1 MKFELVLVA
10 CVEVAYAEKFEVS
23 IDMFTANDI
32 IDLPNHPDVRYK
44 KNGDD
49 DYTVLS

>member
-10 CVEVAYAEKFEVS
+10 CAAVVNAEKFEVS

-32 IDLPNHPDVRYK
+32 IDLPNYPDVKYK

-49 DYTVLS
+49 DYTELS